1 MSIYVDSF
9 EDDSFEI
16 VIDEKEGLV
25 VELGSN
31 VITWSEIA
39 GDITK
44 NKAVVKFL
52 SELPMLPDIPVEGKH
67 IVKAIEGEAVWEE
80 DNLATRDEL
89 ALAKEELQAD
99 IDTKQV
105 KGDYALKSELPDVTP
120 YATNEA
126 LTTAKEELQANIDTK
141 QVKGNYALK
150 SELPATAHLATKTE
164 LANVNEALTTS
175 VTNLENTKQAKGD
188 YALKS
193 ELTPLATKVELNNTS
208 QALQKN
214 IDGKQAKGDYAL
226 KSQIPDVSGYATKTQ
241 LSDGLSGKQDKGDYV
256 TKSLYDQTN
265 ESFQNAL
272 NNKQAKGDY
281 VTNTEL
287 NNKGFLT
294 SYTETDP
301 VYLSDKPNIAL
312 KSDLPNFAL
321 YTTKDE
327 LNKALEDKQDAGNYA
342 LVNDIP
348 DISNLVSNT
357 DYGTANK
364 AGIFKVSTNYGT
376 SVTNDGV
383 LIGSSKTADS
393 YKNTNNLA
401 LVTKGTLEN
410 IKDDYVKRG
419 LTENETELTAD
430 EKASAK
436 QWLGYAEP
444 TDIISAIA
452 AIPQF
457 KLTIVSELPETG
469 EKMTLYFVPK
479 TGTDTDVHDEYI
491 WIEENNKYEY
501 VGTTAV
507 DLTGYVKNTDYATS
521 STAGVFKTYSGL
533 YATAMTSAGCL
544 YCLPKSLDSYK
555 NDNSNMFIARGTL
568 ENIKNDYVKRAVTE
582 NDIELTAD
590 EQTSA
595 RTWLNAVGKEDY
607 ATKENGGIIKIHT
620 PYGTDISS
628 SGGLLRGVIHT
639 KEQYATLSVLAF
651 ISKGTLDNVLTQY
664 KKVSDPMTEEAYN
677 ALETKDA
684 NTLYLIEE

>member
-44 NKAVVKFL
+44 NKSVVKFL
-52 SELPMLPDIPVEGKH
+52 SELPMLPELPLEGKH

-99 IDTKQV
+99 IDTKQD

-126 LTTAKEELQANIDTK
+126 LTSAKEELQANIDTK

-175 VTNLENTKQAKGD
+175 VTNLENTKQVKGD

-214 IDGKQAKGDYAL
+214 IDGKQDKGDYAL

-241 LSDGLSGKQDKGDYV
+241 LSDGLSGKQDKGNYV

-301 VYLSDKPNIAL
+301 VYIADKPNLAL

-321 YTTKDE
+321 YTTKEE
-327 LNKALEDKQDAGNYA
+327 LNEALEGKQDAGNYA
-342 LVNDIP
+342 LANDIP

-383 LIGSSKTADS
+383 LIGSSKTADT

-410 IKDDYVKRG
+410 VKETYVKEG
-419 LTENETELTAD
+419 LVNATAELTEA
-430 EKASAK
+430 EKASIK
-436 QWLGYAEP
+436 DYLGYAEP
-444 TDIISAIA
+444 ADIISAIT

-457 KLTIVSELPETG
+457 KLTIVSELPTKG

-491 WIEENNKYEY
+491 WIEETNKYEY

-507 DLTGYVKNTDYATS
+507 DLTDYVKNTDYATASKAGILTPS
-521 STAGVFKTYSGL
+521 SYYG
-533 YATAMTSAGCL
+533 TAMSGQYL
-544 YCLPKSLDSYK
+544 YTQTKTLDQYK
-555 NDNSNMFIARGTL
+555 EGVNGMF
-568 ENIKNDYVKRAVTE
+568 
-582 NDIELTAD
+582 
-590 EQTSA
+590 
-595 RTWLNAVGKEDY
+595 VG
-607 ATKENGGIIKIHT
+607 
-620 PYGTDISS
+620 
-628 SGGLLRGVIHT
+628 
-639 KEQYATLSVLAF
+639 
-651 ISKGTLDNVLTQY
+651 KGTLDNVLTQY
-664 KKVSDPMTEEAYN
+664 AKTVLTTQSDYD

-684 NTLYLIEE
+684 NTLYLIEEE

>member
-52 SELPMLPDIPVEGKH
+52 SELPMLPEIPLEGKH
-67 IVKAIEGEAVWEE
+67 IVKSIEGEAVWEE

-175 VTNLENTKQAKGD
+175 VTNLENTKQVKGD

-193 ELTPLATKVELNNTS
+193 ELAPLATKVELNNTS

-301 VYLSDKPNIAL
+301 VYLSDKPNLAL

-321 YTTKDE
+321 YTTKEE
-327 LNKALEDKQDAGNYA
+327 LNKALEGKQDAGNYA
-342 LVNDIP
+342 LANDIP

-383 LIGSSKTADS
+383 LIGSSKTADT

-410 IKDDYVKRG
+410 VKETYVKEG
-419 LTENETELTAD
+419 LANATAELTET
-430 EKASAK
+430 EKASIK
-436 QWLGYAEP
+436 GYLGYAEP

-452 AIPQF
+452 SIPQF
-457 KLTIVSELPETG
+457 KLTIVSELPTKG

-479 TGTDTDVHDEYI
+479 TGTGTDVHDEYI

-507 DLTGYVKNTDYATS
+507 DLTDYVKNTDYAS
-521 STAGVFKTYSGL
+521 GVKGGVIVASTNYGL
-533 YATAMTSAGCL
+533 NVNGIGRL
-544 YCLPKSLDSYK
+544 YCTALSLTQY
-555 NDNSNMFIARGTL
+555 
-568 ENIKNDYVKRAVTE
+568 
-582 NDIELTAD
+582 
-590 EQTSA
+590 Q
-595 RTWLNAVGKEDY
+595 
-607 ATKENGGIIKIHT
+607 
-620 PYGTDISS
+620 PQPSS
-628 SGGLLRGVIHT
+628 F
-639 KEQYATLSVLAF
+639 F

-664 KKVSDPMTEEAYN
+664 AKTVLTTQSDYD

>member
-16 VIDEKEGLV
+16 VIDEKEGIV

-44 NKAVVKFL
+44 NKSVVKFL
-52 SELPMLPDIPVEGKH
+52 SELPMLPEIPVEGKH
-67 IVKAIEGEAVWEE
+67 VVKAIEGEAVWEE

-89 ALAKEELQAD
+89 ALAKEELQVG
-99 IDTKQV
+99 IDTKQD
-105 KGDYALKSELPDVTP
+105 KGDYALKSEIPDVTP
-120 YATNEA
+120 YATNKV
-126 LTTAKEELQANIDTK
+126 LNTTKEELQASINTK
-141 QVKGNYALK
+141 QDKGNYALK
-150 SELPATAHLATKTE
+150 SELPATAHLATKEE
-164 LANVNEALTTS
+164 LENVNKALTTS
-175 VTNLENTKQAKGD
+175 VTNLENTKQVKGD
-188 YALKS
+188 YAVKND
-193 ELTPLATKVELNNTS
+193 LTTLATKIELNNTS

-214 IDGKQAKGDYAL
+214 IDGKQDKGDYAL

-241 LSDGLSGKQDKGDYV
+241 LTNGLSGKQDKGDYV

-265 ESFQNAL
+265 ETFQNAL

-301 VYLSDKPNIAL
+301 VYLSDKPNLAL

-321 YTTKDE
+321 YTTKEE
-327 LNKALEDKQDAGNYA
+327 LNKALEGKQDVGNYA
-342 LVNDIP
+342 LTNDIP

-383 LIGSSKTADS
+383 LIGSSKTADT
-393 YKNTNNLA
+393 YKNTNSLA

-410 IKDDYVKRG
+410 VKENYVKEG
-419 LTENETELTAD
+419 LVNATAELTET
-430 EKASAK
+430 EKASIK
-436 QWLGYAEP
+436 GYLGYAEP

-452 AIPQF
+452 SIPQF
-457 KLTIVSELPETG
+457 KLTIVSELPTTG
-469 EKMTLYFVPK
+469 EKMTLYLVPK
-479 TGTDTDVHDEYI
+479 EGTNNDVYDEYI
-491 WIEENNKYEY
+491 WIEQTSSFEHL
-501 VGTTAV
+501 GTTAV
-507 DLTGYVKNTDYATS
+507 DLTDYVKKTDYATEN
-521 STAGVFKTYSGL
+521 TAGVVRVISSYGL
-533 YATAMTSAGCL
+533 QVSSTT
-544 YCLPKSLDSYK
+544 
-555 NDNSNMFIARGTL
+555 
-568 ENIKNDYVKRAVTE
+568 
-582 NDIELTAD
+582 
-590 EQTSA
+590 
-595 RTWLNAVGKEDY
+595 
-607 ATKENGGIIKIHT
+607 GII
-620 PYGTDISS
+620 YG
-628 SGGLLRGVIHT
+628 LT
-639 KEQYATLSVLAF
+639 KTLSGYNSANDVCVVC
-651 ISKGTLDNVLTQY
+651 KGTLNNVLTQY
-664 KKVSDPMTEEAYN
+664 SKTVLTTEADYN

>member
-9 EDDSFEI
+9 EDDSFEV

-44 NKAVVKFL
+44 NKSVVKFL
-52 SELPMLPDIPVEGKH
+52 SELPMLPEIPVEGKH
-67 IVKAIEGEAVWEE
+67 VVKAIEGEAVWEE

-89 ALAKEELQAD
+89 VLAKEELQVG
-99 IDTKQV
+99 IDTKQD
-105 KGDYALKSELPDVTP
+105 KGDYALKSEIPDVTP
-120 YATNEA
+120 YATNKV
-126 LTTAKEELQANIDTK
+126 LNTTKEELQASINTK
-141 QVKGNYALK
+141 QDKGNYALK
-150 SELPATAHLATKTE
+150 SELPATAHLATKEE
-164 LANVNEALTTS
+164 LENVNKTLTTS
-175 VTNLENTKQAKGD
+175 VTNLENTKQVKGD
-188 YALKS
+188 YAVKND
-193 ELTPLATKVELNNTS
+193 LTTLATKIELNNTS

-214 IDGKQAKGDYAL
+214 IDGKQDKGDYAL

-241 LSDGLSGKQDKGDYV
+241 LSDGLAGKQDKGNYI

-265 ESFQNAL
+265 ETFQNAL

-301 VYLSDKPNIAL
+301 VYLSDKPNLAL

-321 YTTKDE
+321 YTTKEE
-327 LNKALEDKQDAGNYA
+327 LNKALEGKQDAGNYA
-342 LVNDIP
+342 LANDIP

-383 LIGSSKTADS
+383 LIGSSKTVDT

-410 IKDDYVKRG
+410 VKETYVKEG
-419 LTENETELTAD
+419 LVNATAELTET
-430 EKASAK
+430 EKANIK
-436 QWLGYAEP
+436 GYLGYAEP

-457 KLTIVSELPETG
+457 KLTIVSELPTKG

-479 TGTDTDVHDEYI
+479 TGTENDVHDEYI
-491 WIEENNKYEY
+491 WIEENSKYEY

-507 DLTGYVKNTDYATS
+507 DLTDYVKITDYAGATTGGAGVVKCS
-521 STAGVFKTYSGL
+521 STFACGCVNGYIQ
-533 YATAMTSAGCL
+533 AMNI
-544 YCLPKSLDSYK
+544 P
-555 NDNSNMFIARGTL
+555 TL
-568 ENIKNDYVKRAVTE
+568 ERYNN
-582 NDIELTAD
+582 L
-590 EQTSA
+590 S
-595 RTWLNAVGKEDY
+595 
-607 ATKENGGIIKIHT
+607 
-620 PYGTDISS
+620 
-628 SGGLLRGVIHT
+628 
-639 KEQYATLSVLAF
+639 QYAFIGKATLETA
-651 ISKGTLDNVLTQY
+651 LTQY
-664 KKVSDPMTEEAYN
+664 SKTQLITEDDYN
-677 ALETKDA
+677 ALETKDS

>member
-44 NKAVVKFL
+44 NKSVVKFL
-52 SELPMLPDIPVEGKH
+52 SELPMLPEIPVEGKH
-67 IVKAIEGEAVWEE
+67 IVKAIEGEAVWGE

-99 IDTKQV
+99 IDTKQN

-126 LTTAKEELQANIDTK
+126 LATAKEVLQASIDTK

-175 VTNLENTKQAKGD
+175 VTNLENTKQ
-188 YALKS
+188 
-193 ELTPLATKVELNNTS
+193 V
-208 QALQKN
+208 
-214 IDGKQAKGDYAL
+214 KGDYAL

-241 LSDGLSGKQDKGDYV
+241 LSDGLSGKQDKGDYI

-287 NNKGFLT
+287 NNKRFLT

-301 VYLSDKPNIAL
+301 VYLSDKPNLAL

-321 YTTKDE
+321 YTTKEE
-327 LNKALEDKQDAGNYA
+327 LNKALEGKQDSGNYA

-383 LIGSSKTADS
+383 LIGSSKTADT

-410 IKDDYVKRG
+410 VKETYVKEG
-419 LTENETELTAD
+419 LVNATAELTET
-430 EKASAK
+430 EKASIK
-436 QWLGYAEP
+436 GYLGYAEP

-457 KLTIVSELPETG
+457 KLTIVSELPTKG

-479 TGTDTDVHDEYI
+479 TGAGTDVHDEYI

-507 DLTGYVKNTDYATS
+507 DLTDYVKNTDYATS
-521 STAGVFKTYSGL
+521 EKAGIAKINLAYGININNQALTIFKASDNEIKGKANL
-533 YATAMTSAGCL
+533 YRPIVPANLDLAVKTS
-544 YCLPKSLDSYK
+544 
-555 NDNSNMFIARGTL
+555 
-568 ENIKNDYVKRAVTE
+568 VTT
-582 NDIELTAD
+582 NTIELTDD
-590 EQTSA
+590 EKTSA
-595 RTWLNAVGKEDY
+595 RTWLGAVGDTDY
-607 ATKENGGIIKIHT
+607 ATTNKGGVIKISSTH
-620 PYGTDISS
+620 GFGMGS
-628 SGGLLRGVIHT
+628 SGVLIGRDMTL
-639 KEQYATLSVLAF
+639 EQYNSSLATTVV
-651 ISKGTLDNVLTQY
+651 SKGTLDNVLTQY
-664 KKVSDPMTEEAYN
+664 SKTVLTTEADYN
-677 ALETKDA
+677 ALATKDA

>member
-16 VIDEKEGLV
+16 VIDEKEGIV

-52 SELPMLPDIPVEGKH
+52 SELPMLPEIPLEGRH

-89 ALAKEELQAD
+89 ALAKEELQVG
-99 IDTKQV
+99 IDTKQD
-105 KGDYALKSELPDVTP
+105 KGDYALKSEIPDVTP
-120 YATNEA
+120 YATNKV
-126 LTTAKEELQANIDTK
+126 LNTTKEELQASINTK
-141 QVKGNYALK
+141 QDKGNYALK
-150 SELPATAHLATKTE
+150 SELPATAHLATKEE
-164 LANVNEALTTS
+164 LENVNEALTTS

-188 YALKS
+188 YAVKS
-193 ELTPLATKVELNNTS
+193 DLTTLATKIELNNTS

-214 IDGKQAKGDYAL
+214 IDGKQDKGDYAL

-241 LSDGLSGKQDKGDYV
+241 LSDGLAGKQDKGDYV

-301 VYLSDKPNIAL
+301 VYIADKPNLAL

-321 YTTKDE
+321 YTTKEE
-327 LNKALEDKQDAGNYA
+327 LNKALEGKQDAGNYA
-342 LVNDIP
+342 LTNDIP

-383 LIGSSKTADS
+383 LIGSSKTADT

-410 IKDDYVKRG
+410 VKETYVKEG
-419 LTENETELTAD
+419 LVNATTELTEA
-430 EKASAK
+430 EKASIK
-436 QWLGYAEP
+436 DYLGYAEP

-457 KLTIVSELPETG
+457 KLTIVSELPTKG

-479 TGTDTDVHDEYI
+479 TGADTDVHDEYI
-491 WIEENNKYEY
+491 WIEENSKYEY

-507 DLTGYVKNTDYATS
+507 DLTDYVKNTDYAQGAV
-521 STAGVFKTYSGL
+521 AGVVK
-533 YATAMTSAGCL
+533 TSAYYGVSTNAQGFL
-544 YCLPKSLDSYK
+544 LASQKSLSDYDK
-555 NDNSNMFIARGTL
+555 CDNAMFVA
-568 ENIKNDYVKRAVTE
+568 
-582 NDIELTAD
+582 
-590 EQTSA
+590 
-595 RTWLNAVGKEDY
+595 
-607 ATKENGGIIKIHT
+607 
-620 PYGTDISS
+620 
-628 SGGLLRGVIHT
+628 
-639 KEQYATLSVLAF
+639 
-651 ISKGTLDNVLTQY
+651 KGTLTNVLTQY
-664 KKVSDPMTEEAYN
+664 AKTILITEDDYN

>member
-44 NKAVVKFL
+44 NKSVVKFL
-52 SELPMLPDIPVEGKH
+52 SELPMLPEIPLEGKH

-89 ALAKEELQAD
+89 ALAKEELQTG
-99 IDTKQV
+99 IDTKQD

-120 YATNEA
+120 YATNKV
-126 LTTAKEELQANIDTK
+126 LNTTKEELQASIETK
-141 QVKGNYALK
+141 QDKGNYALK

-164 LANVNEALTTS
+164 LANVNETLTTS

-188 YALKS
+188 YAVKS

-256 TKSLYDQTN
+256 TKSLYNQTN

-301 VYLSDKPNIAL
+301 VYIADKPNLAL

-321 YTTKDE
+321 YTTKEE
-327 LNKALEDKQDAGNYA
+327 LNKALEGKQDSGNYA
-342 LVNDIP
+342 LTSDIP

-383 LIGSSKTADS
+383 LIGSSKTADT

-410 IKDDYVKRG
+410 VKETYVKEG
-419 LTENETELTAD
+419 LANATAELTED
-430 EKASAK
+430 EKASIK
-436 QWLGYAEP
+436 GYLGYAEP

-457 KLTIVSELPETG
+457 KLTIVSELPTKG

-479 TGTDTDVHDEYI
+479 TGANTDVHDEYI

-507 DLTGYVKNTDYATS
+507 DLTDYVKNTDYATTS
-521 STAGVFKTYSGL
+521 KAGVIIPSSFYGCSVNSTGYLFASNKILSDYKKMDVSGFV
-533 YATAMTSAGCL
+533 G
-544 YCLPKSLDSYK
+544 K
-555 NDNSNMFIARGTL
+555 GTL
-568 ENIKNDYVKRAVTE
+568 E
-582 NDIELTAD
+582 
-590 EQTSA
+590 
-595 RTWLNAVGKEDY
+595 
-607 ATKENGGIIKIHT
+607 
-620 PYGTDISS
+620 
-628 SGGLLRGVIHT
+628 
-639 KEQYATLSVLAF
+639 
-651 ISKGTLDNVLTQY
+651 NVLTQY
-664 KKVSDPMTEEAYN
+664 SKTVLTTEANYE

>member
-31 VITWSEIA
+31 VTTWSEIA

-44 NKAVVKFL
+44 NKSVVKFL
-52 SELPMLPDIPVEGKH
+52 SELPMLPEIPSEGKH

-99 IDTKQV
+99 IDTKQD
-105 KGDYALKSELPDVTP
+105 KGDYALKSEIPDVTP
-120 YATNEA
+120 YATNKV
-126 LTTAKEELQANIDTK
+126 LNTTKEELQASINTK
-141 QVKGNYALK
+141 QDKGDYALK
-150 SELPATAHLATKTE
+150 SELPATAHLATKEE
-164 LANVNEALTTS
+164 LENVNETLTTS
-175 VTNLENTKQAKGD
+175 VTNLENTKQVKGD
-188 YALKS
+188 YAVKND
-193 ELTPLATKVELNNTS
+193 LTTLATKIELNNTS

-214 IDGKQAKGDYAL
+214 IDGKQDKGDYAL

-265 ESFQNAL
+265 ETFQNAL

-301 VYLSDKPNIAL
+301 VYIADKPNLAL

-321 YTTKDE
+321 YTTKEE
-327 LNKALEDKQDAGNYA
+327 LNKALEGKQDSGNYA

-383 LIGSSKTADS
+383 LIGSSKTADT

-410 IKDDYVKRG
+410 VKENYVKEG
-419 LTENETELTAD
+419 LVNATTELTEA
-430 EKASAK
+430 EKASIK
-436 QWLGYAEP
+436 DYLGYAEP

-452 AIPQF
+452 SIPQF
-457 KLTIVSELPETG
+457 KLTIVSELPTKG

-491 WIEENNKYEY
+491 WIEENSKYEY

-507 DLTGYVKNTDYATS
+507 DLTDYVKNTDYASADKVGVVRVS
-521 STAGVFKTYSGL
+521 SYYG
-533 YATAMTSAGCL
+533 TAMSSSNGFLIASSKTLQA
-544 YCLPKSLDSYK
+544 YTSLDKAS
-555 NDNSNMFIARGTL
+555 
-568 ENIKNDYVKRAVTE
+568 
-582 NDIELTAD
+582 
-590 EQTSA
+590 
-595 RTWLNAVGKEDY
+595 
-607 ATKENGGIIKIHT
+607 
-620 PYGTDISS
+620 
-628 SGGLLRGVIHT
+628 
-639 KEQYATLSVLAF
+639 F

-664 KKVSDPMTEEAYN
+664 AKTMLITEDDYN